1 MPHNASTLPGA
12 SLGLARLL
20 SWITMALVL
29 LSSLAI
35 SVIIANSARDTL
47 LEKQKD
53 YALLMAENLNHQ
65 IYQRYALPL
74 VIGGRGLS
82 LLDQTTKFEPL
93 DEIIPPLLHG
103 LRVYDLRIYAYNSV
117 ITYALDA
124 DLIGGKNLA
133 TPEVAGVRRTDVPEY
148 TIESQIPFWKALFMF
163 TLPPGSFTLRTTY
176 PLRLETRLLSFE
188 NDGPTLDVLEFSQD
202 ITEDY
207 RIVIGFQWMII
218 ATTFTSSMLL
228 FSLLWFFIKR
238 ADRILFERMQET
250 HRLER
255 KLNQH
260 EKLASMGRVI
270 SSIAH
275 ELRNPLGI
283 IRSSSELLLRKTPD
297 SDPNKGLLTAV
308 YDESCRLSQ
317 TITDFLDYARPKT
330 PRRDEVDMA
339 LVLEQALAFL
349 GNSLAAEEISVD
361 KTVSG
366 SVIVPGDKDLLYRA
380 LYNVLVNAAQ
390 AGGRGAV
397 INVSLREQDKYVIIA
412 VVDSGPGFDLN
423 QLDKY
428 LDPFFTTKE
437 GGTGLGLP
445 IVNSIITSH
454 GGSVEIGND
463 EGGAGGAKVTMSLPT
478 IVPEGE
484 QS

>member
-1 MPHNASTLPGA
+1 
-12 SLGLARLL
+12 
-20 SWITMALVL
+20 MALVL

-35 SVIIANSARDTL
+35 SVIISNSARDTL

-117 ITYALDA
+117 ITYALDS

-133 TPEVAGVRRTDVPEY
+133 TPEVTRVRSTDVPEY

-163 TLPPGSFTLRTTY
+163 NLPPGSFTLRTTY

-188 NDGPTLDVLEFSQD
+188 NAGPTLDVLEFSQD

-207 RIVIGFQWMII
+207 RIVIGFQWLII

-250 HRLER
+250 QRLAR

-260 EKLASMGRVI
+260 EKLASMGRVV

-297 SDPNKGLLTAV
+297 SDSSKGLLTAV

-339 LVLEQALAFL
+339 VVLEQALAFL
-349 GNSLAAEEISVD
+349 GNSLAAEGISVH
-361 KTVSG
+361 KSVSG
-366 SVIVPGDKDLLYRA
+366 KTIVPGDKDLLYRA

-390 AGGRGAV
+390 AGGRGATIDV
-397 INVSLREQDKYVIIA
+397 ALREEGKYVIISVA
-412 VVDSGPGFDLN
+412 DSGPGFDLN

-445 IVNSIITSH
+445 IVNSIVTSH

-463 EGGAGGAKVTMSLPT
+463 PQGTGGAKVVMSLPT
-478 IVPEGE
+478 SVPEGE
-484 QS
+484 

>member
-1 MPHNASTLPGA
+1 
-12 SLGLARLL
+12 
-20 SWITMALVL
+20 MALIL
-29 LSSLAI
+29 LSSLVI
-35 SVIIANSARDTL
+35 SVIISNSARDTL

-103 LRVYDLRIYAYNSV
+103 LRVYDLRIYAYNSM
-117 ITYALDA
+117 ITYALDS
-124 DLIGGKNLA
+124 DLIGSKNLA
-133 TPEVAGVRRTDVPEY
+133 SPEVAGVRVTDVPQY
-148 TIESQIPFWKALFMF
+148 TIESKIPFWKALFMF
-163 TLPPGSFTLRTTY
+163 TLPQGSFTLRTTY
-176 PLRLETRLLSFE
+176 PLRLETRMLSFE
-188 NDGPTLDVLEFSQD
+188 NAGPTLDVLEFSQD

-207 RIVIGFQWMII
+207 QIVIGFQWMII
-218 ATTFTSSMLL
+218 ATTFISSMLL

-250 HRLER
+250 QRLER

-260 EKLASMGRVI
+260 EKLAGMGRVV

-283 IRSSSELLLRKTPD
+283 IRSSAELLLRKTPEGD
-297 SDPNKGLLTAV
+297 SSKGLITAI

-330 PRRDEVDMA
+330 PRRDEVDLA
-339 LVLEQALAFL
+339 IVLEQALAFL
-349 GNSLAAEEISVD
+349 GNSLAEEEISINSSISG
-361 KTVSG
+361 KT
-366 SVIVPGDKDLLYRA
+366 IVPGDKDLLYRA

-390 AGGRGAV
+390 AGGRGAAISV
-397 INVSLREQDKYVIIA
+397 ELREEGGRVLVSVA
-412 VVDSGPGFDLN
+412 DSGPGFDLK

-428 LDPFFTTKE
+428 LDPFFTTKD

-445 IVNSIITSH
+445 IVNSIVTSH

-463 EGGAGGAKVTMSLPT
+463 PQGTGGAKVVMSLPT
-478 IVPEGE
+478 SVPEGE
-484 QS
+484 